1 MRLAALVPLAVLT
14 ACTSAPS
21 DPPVPTD
28 STDPASIVAAA
39 RQCNP
44 ADFEGMDVPDI
55 GQPRFEGNPGLA
67 ERNRLEGSLY
77 LERMNL
83 QPCVYA
89 LPSGLHF
96 RILRASGDSGLTPEG
111 GEIVRVH
118 YQGTSIDGEEF
129 DSSYSRGAPAE
140 FPSDRLIRGWVEAL
154 GLMRTGEEWELFI
167 PSELGYGERGTPGGP
182 IGPEQTLYFRMELI
196 CLPGR
201 EDGGCND

>member
-1 MRLAALVPLAVLT
+1 MRLAALVSLSVLT
-14 ACTSAPS
+14 ACSSAPS
-21 DPPVPTD
+21 EPPVPVVPGD
-28 STDPASIVAAA
+28 AASIVAAA
-39 RQCNP
+39 RQCDP

-55 GQPRFEGNPGLA
+55 GQPRFEGNPSQA
-67 ERNRLEGSLY
+67 ERNQLEGALY

-96 RILRASGDSGLTPEG
+96 RILQAVGDDGLTPQG

-118 YQGTSIDGEEF
+118 YQGTSLDGEEF
-129 DSSYSRGAPAE
+129 DSSYSRGAPAD

-154 GLMRTGEEWELFI
+154 ALMRTGEEWELFI
-167 PSELGYGERGTPGGP
+167 PAGLGYGARGTPGGP

-201 EDGGCND
+201 EEGGCEG

>member
-1 MRLAALVPLAVLT
+1 MRLAALVLLVVLP
-14 ACTSAPS
+14 ACSSAPS
-21 DPPVPTD
+21 EPPVPA
-28 STDPASIVAAA
+28 DPGDAASIVAAA

-55 GQPRFEGNPGLA
+55 GQPRFEGNPSQA
-67 ERNRLEGSLY
+67 ERNQLEGELY

-96 RILRASGDSGLTPEG
+96 RILRTVGDVGLTPQG

-118 YQGTSIDGEEF
+118 YEGTSIDGEEF
-129 DSSYSRGAPAE
+129 DSSYSRGAPAD

-154 GLMRTGEEWELFI
+154 GLMRTGEEWDSLFRPGWVMVRAAHRAGRSV
-167 PSELGYGERGTPGGP
+167 PSKRSISGWS
-182 IGPEQTLYFRMELI
+182 
-196 CLPGR
+196 
-201 EDGGCND
+201 